1 MKKMK
6 KLMAALL
13 AMVMM
18 LAMTTT
24 AFAAKIGATIT
35 VRGLSTAANQKV
47 DIYEIYRLDEN
58 DNGWVKAE
66 WVPKD
71 VTPENLKDN
80 LTALKEATV
89 GVTATDTETTNT
101 GTVRFDNLQAGAYLV
116 LANEVVKEGEEP
128 AVTYNPMI
136 AVTYKYDET
145 TGLITVDNA
154 DVVAKAETY
163 TTDKEQDKEV
173 VEVGDLITYT
183 IKTTVPYND
192 GKLDSFTVT
201 DTLTGAT
208 YYLTGEPVKGVKPVN
223 EVIVGGKPVEG
234 IEIPAEAHGQ
244 KTFKIDMKK
253 LLAGNKYAGQEVVI
267 RYTAKVEAVDS
278 VTNKAVSSND
288 PEGTTTTAYTGT
300 ATITKYDNSE
310 ENPKTLEGAEFVLY
324 RMVGD
329 KTEYAIIK
337 DGYVTG
343 EWTEDLNAVKDS
355 HAIVT
360 DKNGV
365 ATVKGLKEGIYY
377 FKEVVAPDGYTIN
390 EKDSKVEIT
399 KTEANGQVTVGGS
412 TTMTD
417 TKLASLPGTGGIGTT
432 IFTIGGCIIM
442 IAAAGFYFLSRKKEN
457 N

>member
-24 AFAAKIGATIT
+24 AFAAKTGATIT
-35 VRGLSTAANQKV
+35 VKGLSTAANQKV

-58 DNGWVKAE
+58 DNAWVKAA
-66 WVPKD
+66 WVPED
-71 VTPENLKDN
+71 VTPENLDKKVAE
-80 LTALKEATV
+80 LQTAAKNAT
-89 GVTATDTETTNT
+89 VTATETTAT
-101 GTVRFDNLQAGAYLV
+101 GTVTFTETKDKEKLQAGAYLV
-116 LANEVVKEGEEP
+116 LATDESGK
-128 AVTYNPMI
+128 VTYNPMI

-244 KTFKIDMKK
+244 KTFEINMTK
-253 LLAGNKYAGQEVVI
+253 LLEKNAYAGQEVVI

-300 ATITKYDNSE
+300 ATITKYGEKNQ
-310 ENPKTLEGAEFVLY
+310 TLKGAEFVLY
-324 RMVGD
+324 RMVDG

-337 DGYVTG
+337 DKYVTG

-355 HAIVT
+355 HTIVT
-360 DKNGV
+360 DENGV
-365 ATVKGLKEGIYY
+365 ATVKGLKEGTYY

-390 EKDSKVEIT
+390 EKDSEVKIT
-399 KTEANGQVTVGGS
+399 KTEANGQVTVGG
-412 TTMTD
+412 TTEMTD